1 VELFW
6 SGLREALR
14 RILDGDAETYRVA
27 WLSLQVSGLATLISL
42 VIGGPLGVVLALSRF
57 PGRKLAVALVNTG
70 MGFPPVV
77 VGTVVSLVLFRHGL
91 LGFLHLFLTVR
102 AIVFAQVIIATPLVC
117 GFTLAAIG
125 GLEPE
130 VQLQARAL
138 GASRLQEILLLLGE
152 ARLGLLAAVMAG
164 FGSVISEVGATI
176 AVGGNIKG
184 QTRTLTGA
192 IVLENG
198 RGEFDQ
204 AIALSI
210 ILMAVI
216 FGVNLV
222 LTLAQQRRR
231 A

>member
-1 VELFW
+1 MGFIW
-6 SGLREALR
+6 DGLREAIR
-14 RILDGDAETYRVA
+14 RLLTGDAETYRVA
-27 WLSLQVSGLATLISL
+27 WLSVQVSGIATLISL
-42 VIGGPLGVVLALSRF
+42 VLGVPAGVWLALRQF
-57 PGRKLAVALVNTG
+57 RGRRLAIALVNTG

-77 VGTVVSLVLFRHGL
+77 VGTFVSLMLFRHGP
-91 LGFLHLFLTVR
+91 LGFLQLFLTAR
-102 AIVFAQVIIATPLVC
+102 GIILAQVIIATPLVC

-125 GLEPE
+125 GLDIKLRL
-130 VQLQARAL
+130 QLLAL
-138 GASRLQEILLLLGE
+138 GASRLQLLWLLLRE

-164 FGSVISEVGATI
+164 FGAVISEVGATI
-176 AVGGNIKG
+176 AVGGNIKD

-210 ILMAVI
+210 ILMALI
-216 FGVNLV
+216 FAVNLI
-222 LTLAQQRRR
+222 LTLAQQRRQ